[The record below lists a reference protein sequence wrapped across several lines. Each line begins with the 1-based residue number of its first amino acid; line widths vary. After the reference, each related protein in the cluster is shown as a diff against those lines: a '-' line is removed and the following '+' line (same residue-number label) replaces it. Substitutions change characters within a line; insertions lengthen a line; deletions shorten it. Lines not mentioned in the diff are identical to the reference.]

1 MNEGASGEDHL
12 LALGAFG
19 ATRFAT
25 PADLFDQGLDLL
37 VRQLG
42 VDRAVLA
49 CVDDGRLETLW
60 SAGGACPQPFS
71 SDPNL
76 DFCPHVLGGSGR
88 TLVIGDAEADPAW
101 CRHSAWRELGVRAYV
116 GALLRDSAGGVGVL
130 SVQSGAGRAWRPA
143 EVALVEAM
151 AALFARTLEVEAL
164 KAGLTQ
170 AKEALDLSAA
180 VMEDHALES
189 ARTGL
194 PSRRYL
200 EVWCKSHLNLAR
212 RRHETMALATWVM
225 PPGPGREKLLAR
237 LAGSLRSVDLLVDLE
252 HDRFLLVLP
261 RTPRA
266 GAGLVLERVRETL
279 GIRAMGAT
287 LWNPLLNPDRDAP
300 TLEPAIHRARQA
312 DPGAPAPGAPGAMAP
327 GAPGADDGE
336 VIWTLLKP
344 SRANILGETSQW

>member
-1 MNEGASGEDHL
+1 MTEGASGDDHL

-25 PADLFDQGLDLL
+25 PGDLFDQGLGLL

-49 CVDDGRLETLW
+49 SLEDGRLEALW
-60 SAGGACPQPFS
+60 SAGPAPFS
-71 SDPNL
+71 HDPNL
-76 DFCPHVLGGSGR
+76 NFCPQVLGRSGSA
-88 TLVIGDAEADPAW
+88 LAIGDAEADPAW
-101 CRHSAWRELGVRAYV
+101 RGHPAWRELGVRAYV
-116 GALLRDSAGGVGVL
+116 GAQLRDSAGAVGVL
-130 SVQSGAGRAWRPA
+130 SVQSGAGRTWRPA
-143 EVALVEAM
+143 EVALVQTM
-151 AALFARTLEVEAL
+151 AALFGRALEVEAL

-170 AKEALDLSAA
+170 AKEVLDLTAA

-237 LAGSLRSVDLLVDLE
+237 LAGSLRGVDLLVDLE
-252 HDRFLLVLP
+252 RDRFLLVLP
-261 RTPRA
+261 RTPPA
-266 GAGLVLERVRETL
+266 GAALVLERVRETL
-279 GIRAMGAT
+279 GIKAMGAT

-300 TLEPAIHRARQA
+300 TLQPAIHRAQQA

-336 VIWTLLKP
+336 VIWALLEP